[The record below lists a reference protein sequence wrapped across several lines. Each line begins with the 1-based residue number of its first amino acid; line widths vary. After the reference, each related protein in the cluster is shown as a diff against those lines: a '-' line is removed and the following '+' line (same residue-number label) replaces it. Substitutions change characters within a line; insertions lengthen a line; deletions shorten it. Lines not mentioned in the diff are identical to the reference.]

1 MTYRER
7 KKLFDELTTLMDRR
21 AWPEAV
27 ACADRLRAGGLADRR
42 MYEAVLAAYIDS
54 GLAGAGGSAASSLCD
69 AITDYAARF
78 PHDGVSHFYQGR
90 AALLAGDSRA
100 AEQHFR
106 TALQDASMPAW
117 YRGATYSIYATL
129 CRELG
134 DAEQA
139 AKLYLASAKYKDLA
153 HGQASEYS
161 NYLFNLHYLD
171 RPQDEMLAAAKGYG
185 DLFCGVQQYTHDRA
199 RHRRHK
205 KIRVGYISPDLHF
218 HVVAF
223 FSYAFLRNYDH
234 SRFEVYC
241 YTNCVEDAASR
252 EFAAMVDTWRNVR
265 GLTDAQAAEVADH
278 DEIDILFDLSGHTGW
293 GFLPALARKPA
304 PIQVSGIGWFDTTG
318 LPAVDYFLA
327 DGYTDPVDVD
337 GTPNDAYF
345 TEKLLRLPHSHFC
358 FMWHDNPP
366 PVAPAP
372 FLGNGFVTFGSFNNF
387 TKVSDRVLRLWA
399 QILARVPQSRLYL
412 KAKIFGDAYG
422 REKALAR
429 IEAAG
434 IDRTRVRYETTEAK
448 YLAHYADMDIALD
461 TYPYPGGGT
470 TCDALYMGVPVV
482 TLVGARHNA
491 RFGYSLLMNVGLG
504 ELCAFSPEE
513 YIERAVAL
521 AGDAPRLQRYHL
533 TLRRQMRR
541 SPVMQ
546 AEDYMGDVERLYEKI
561 YHAWLGEEM
570 PERMPA
576 EWTAEALRRAA
587 AFVQNPQQHGL
598 HARWFL
604 QEARKRDPA
613 HTPELLRALADV
625 CRVTKRFAEGFAAAR
640 AAEAAL
646 QEKHGTCAIPKDN
659 EGARAFRASLH
670 AIGAKCALESGHAE
684 AAVPRYRQA
693 AQEATNDRDRLAMAS
708 AALLAAHAYETD
720 PMTEQKAHL
729 GYAAFLPPKIQ
740 PFQAFPQFGKHERI
754 RVGYLSPDF
763 RHHVMF
769 AFYYAL
775 LIGHDATQFEI
786 FLYSLG
792 RTHDGFTELAKQAA
806 DAFVDLA
813 GKHYEDI
820 AKRIHDDG
828 IDILVDLAGHTTHSG
843 LPVLAYRPAPV
854 QVSGLGYMAATGL
867 PQVDY
872 FLTDSAADP
881 TPDGAYWAAFHEEPV
896 VLTSQFC
903 YTGRSDVPQP
913 KGAPC
918 KRNGFVTFGVFHRY
932 QKWTD
937 EMIRL
942 WADIMRTVPTARLL
956 LKCEALGD
964 DGTAAEAF
972 DRLASC
978 GLDMNR
984 VQFEGADERY
994 MERMMDVDVMLDTY
1008 PYAGGGI
1015 TCDALFM
1022 GVPVVTRYGR
1032 TRGSRF
1038 GLSILSAAGLAEL
1051 AAPDAQNYVARAVSL
1066 AQDAETLDALHH
1078 GLRAMMMQSRLM
1090 DVEAYCREVETAYR
1104 LMNVQVVEGDVD
1116 HG

>member
-27 ACADRLRAGGLADRR
+27 AAADRLRTGGLADRR

-54 GLAGAGGSAASSLCD
+54 GLPGAAEKLAA
-69 AITDYAARF
+69 AIPEYAAQF
-78 PHDGVSHFYQGR
+78 PQDGVSHFYQGR
-90 AALLAGDSRA
+90 AALAAGDRRA
-100 AEQHFR
+100 AEQAFR
-106 TALQDASMPAW
+106 EALADEQMPAW
-117 YRGATYSIYATL
+117 YRGATYSICATL

-185 DLFCGVQQYTHDRA
+185 ALFAGVSQYTHDRA

-234 SRFEVYC
+234 SRFAVYC
-241 YTNCVEDAASR
+241 YTDCVEDAASR
-252 EFAAMVDTWRNVR
+252 EFAAMVDVWRNVR

-318 LPAVDYFLA
+318 LSAVDYFLA
-327 DGYTDPVDVD
+327 DGDTDPVDVD

-513 YIERAVAL
+513 YIEKAVAL

-613 HTPELLRALADV
+613 HAPELLRALADV

-646 QEKHGTCAIPKDN
+646 QEKRGTCAIPKDN

-670 AIGAKCALESGHAE
+670 AIGAKCALESGHAK
-684 AAVPRYRQA
+684 AAVLWYQQA

-708 AALLAAHAYETD
+708 AALLAAHAYEED
-720 PMTEQKAHL
+720 PGAEQQAHL

-740 PFQAFPQFGKHERI
+740 PFRTFPERGKHARI

-775 LIGHDATQFEI
+775 LVGHDAARFEI

-792 RTHDGFTELAKQAA
+792 ETHDHFTELAQQAA
-806 DAFVDLA
+806 DHFADLA
-813 GKHYEDI
+813 GKRYDEV

-881 TPDGAYWAAFHEEPV
+881 APDGAYWAAFHEEPV

-903 YTGRSDVPQP
+903 YTGRSDVPAP
-913 KGAPC
+913 AGAPC
-918 KRNGFVTFGVFHRY
+918 KKNGFVTFGVFHRY

-942 WADIMRTVPTARLL
+942 WAEILQRVPTARLL
-956 LKCEALGD
+956 MKCEALGD
-964 DGTAAEAF
+964 DATAAEAF
-972 DRLASC
+972 DRLEAC
-978 GLDMNR
+978 GLPMER
-984 VQFEGADERY
+984 VQLEGADAQY
-994 MERMMDVDVMLDTY
+994 MERMRDVDIMLDTY

-1022 GVPVVTRYGR
+1022 GVPVVTRYGT

-1038 GLSILSAAGLAEL
+1038 GLSIFSAAGLAEL

-1104 LMNVQVVEGDVD
+1104 LMNVQVVEGDID